1 MARLQE
7 RALARTPIPTKDVEG
22 VYVGLRSKM
31 ATEQARDLGY
41 LAELCESHERLR
53 AELEGCDVLLKASE
67 TANRQALGFV
77 KYALEFW
84 DWGQFPN
91 LQESVEE
98 LRSVLISCVG
108 DTPPPKAQPTNHLQ
122 DTTT

>member
-1 MARLQE
+1 MTRLQE

-67 TANRQALGFV
+67 AANRQALGFV

-84 DWGQFPN
+84 DWSRFPN
-91 LQESVEE
+91 LEQSTQE
-98 LRSVLISCVG
+98 LRDTLIACVG
-108 DTPPPKAQPTNHLQ
+108 DTTLPAEQEVKPNG
-122 DTTT
+122 